1 MNARSRPV
9 RAFEAMLSLVVL
21 GLLVLL
27 ADARHANAHDARP
40 AYLALTE
47 TAPDRF
53 DVVWRTPV
61 VSGMRLPVVL
71 QLPEGAT
78 NVTKPS
84 VHELPDSVVE
94 RRVIAVP
101 GGLGGKR
108 MEFVGLQGTITDV
121 LVRVETR
128 DGAHSTTLVHPSQPW
143 IAIPTARGTIAVAGA
158 YVRHGV
164 EHILLGYDHLLF
176 VFALI
181 LIVRNVRKLVTTV
194 TAFTL
199 AHSITLGLSALGVVH
214 VPGPPVEASIA
225 LSILLLACETT
236 RQQRGER
243 SLTAEWPWLV
253 AFAFGLLH
261 GFGFAS
267 ALADIG
273 FAPGRCSTRALRLQ
287 CGHRGRAAWVHRG
300 RVDAPWVGAAS
311 PDSRPLERADA
322 PGCDLRHRNDGR
334 LLVRR
339 TTLLVLAWSLRGMA
353 EVISSAVTAPVG
365 RVTRRTRPAPF
376 RGCTSS

>member
-1 MNARSRPV
+1 M
-9 RAFEAMLSLVVL
+9 VVL
-21 GLLVLL
+21 VLLMLL
-27 ADARHANAHDARP
+27 ADARQANAHEARP

-47 TAPDRF
+47 AAPDRF

-61 VSGMRLPVVL
+61 FSGMRLPVVL
-71 QLPEGAT
+71 QLPDGAT
-78 NVTKPS
+78 HVTKPS
-84 VHELPDSVVE
+84 VYELSDSVVQ
-94 RRVIAVP
+94 RMLIAVP

-128 DGAHSTTLVHPSQPW
+128 DGAQSTTLVRPSQPW

-158 YVRHGV
+158 YVMHGV

-199 AHSITLGLSALGVVH
+199 AHSITLGVSALGVVH

-236 RQQRGER
+236 RQRRGEQ
-243 SLTAEWPWLV
+243 SFTAQRPGLV

-267 ALADIG
+267 ALVDIG
-273 FAPGRCSTRALRLQ
+273 LPQGDVLLALFAFNVGIEAGQL
-287 CGHRGRAAWVHRG
+287 GFIAAVLTLG
-300 RVDAPWVGAAS
+300 GV
-311 PDSRPLERADA
+311 
-322 PGCDLRHRNDGR
+322 
-334 LLVRR
+334 VRR
-339 TTLLVLAWSLRGMA
+339 LPIPAHWSARL
-353 EVISSAVTAPVG
+353 
-365 RVTRRTRPAPF
+365 RPAATF
-376 RGCTSS
+376 TIGTMAAFWLVERVFSFWGGV

>member
-27 ADARHANAHDARP
+27 ADARLADAHEARP

-61 VSGMRLPVVL
+61 VSGKRLPVVL
-71 QLPEGAT
+71 QLPDDAT
-78 NVTKPS
+78 NVTTPS
-84 VHELPDSVVE
+84 LHKLSDSVVE

-101 GGLGGKR
+101 DGLGGKR
-108 MEFVGLQGTITDV
+108 MEFVGLKGTITDV

-158 YVRHGV
+158 YFRHGV

-181 LIVRNVRKLVTTV
+181 LIVRNVRTLVRTV

-199 AHSITLGLSALGVVH
+199 AHSITW
-214 VPGPPVEASIA
+214 
-225 LSILLLACETT
+225 ACRHWVSCTY
-236 RQQRGER
+236 Q
-243 SLTAEWPWLV
+243 
-253 AFAFGLLH
+253 
-261 GFGFAS
+261 
-267 ALADIG
+267 
-273 FAPGRCSTRALRLQ
+273 
-287 CGHRGRAAWVHRG
+287 VHRW
-300 RVDAPWVGAAS
+300 RRAS
-311 PDSRPLERADA
+311 R
-322 PGCDLRHRNDGR
+322 
-334 LLVRR
+334 
-339 TTLLVLAWSLRGMA
+339 
-353 EVISSAVTAPVG
+353 
-365 RVTRRTRPAPF
+365 
-376 RGCTSS
+376 

>member
-1 MNARSRPV
+1 MNARSRLI
-9 RAFEAMLSLVVL
+9 RAFETMLMLLVVL
-21 GLLVLL
+21 LAHVL
-27 ADARHANAHDARP
+27 HANAHEARP

-53 DVVWRTPV
+53 DVVWRMPV
-61 VSGMRLPVVL
+61 GSGTRLPVVL
-71 QLPEGAT
+71 QLPDGAT
-78 NVTKPS
+78 NITEPS
-84 VHELPDSVVE
+84 VHELPDSLVE
-94 RRVIAVP
+94 RRLIAVP

-143 IAIPTARGTIAVAGA
+143 IAIPATRGTIAVAGA
-158 YVRHGV
+158 YFMHGV

-181 LIVRNVRKLVTTV
+181 LIARNVRQLLTTV

-214 VPGPPVEASIA
+214 VPGPPVEATIA
-225 LSILLLACETT
+225 LSILLLACEIT
-236 RQQRGER
+236 RLRRGEG
-243 SLTAEWPWLV
+243 SLTAQWPWVV

-267 ALADIG
+267 ALVEIGLPRGDIPLALFTFNVGIEAGQLG
-273 FAPGRCSTRALRLQ
+273 FIAAVLTLR
-287 CGHRGRAAWVHRG
+287 G
-300 RVDAPWVGAAS
+300 
-311 PDSRPLERADA
+311 
-322 PGCDLRHRNDGR
+322 
-334 LLVRR
+334 LVRR
-339 TTLLVLAWSLRGMA
+339 LPIPDRV
-353 EVISSAVTAPVG
+353 SALM
-365 RVTRRTRPAPF
+365 RPAATF
-376 RGCTSS
+376 AIGTMAAFWFVERLSSFWP

>member
-1 MNARSRPV
+1 MNARSRLI
-9 RAFEAMLSLVVL
+9 RAFQAMLALLVVL
-21 GLLVLL
+21 LAHVL
-27 ADARHANAHDARP
+27 HANAHEARP

-53 DVVWRTPV
+53 DVVWRMPMG
-61 VSGMRLPVVL
+61 SGTRLPVVL
-71 QLPEGAT
+71 QLPDGAT
-78 NVTKPS
+78 NISEPS
-84 VHELPDSVVE
+84 LHELPDSLVE
-94 RRVIAVP
+94 RRLIAVP

-143 IAIPTARGTIAVAGA
+143 IVIPATRGAIAVAGA
-158 YVRHGV
+158 YFMHGV

-181 LIVRNVRKLVTTV
+181 LIVRNARKLMTTV

-199 AHSITLGLSALGVVH
+199 AHSITLGLSAFGVVH
-214 VPGPPVEASIA
+214 VPGPPLEASIA
-225 LSILLLACETT
+225 LSILLLACEIT
-236 RQQRGER
+236 RLRRGER
-243 SLTAEWPWLV
+243 SVTAQWPGLV

-273 FAPGRCSTRALRLQ
+273 LPQGDIPPALFAFNVGIEAGQLGFIAAVLTLR
-287 CGHRGRAAWVHRG
+287 G
-300 RVDAPWVGAAS
+300 
-311 PDSRPLERADA
+311 
-322 PGCDLRHRNDGR
+322 
-334 LLVRR
+334 LVRR
-339 TTLLVLAWSLRGMA
+339 LPIPDRV
-353 EVISSAVTAPVG
+353 SALM
-365 RVTRRTRPAPF
+365 RPAATF
-376 RGCTSS
+376 AIGTMAAFWFVERLSSFWP

>member
-1 MNARSRPV
+1 M
-9 RAFEAMLSLVVL
+9 
-21 GLLVLL
+21 
-27 ADARHANAHDARP
+27 
-40 AYLALTE
+40 
-47 TAPDRF
+47 
-53 DVVWRTPV
+53 
-61 VSGMRLPVVL
+61 
-71 QLPEGAT
+71 
-78 NVTKPS
+78 
-84 VHELPDSVVE
+84 HELSDSVVE
-94 RRVIAVP
+94 RRLIAVP

-158 YVRHGV
+158 YFMHGV

-176 VFALI
+176 VFALL

-225 LSILLLACETT
+225 LSILLLACEMT
-236 RQQRGER
+236 RQRRGER
-243 SLTAEWPWLV
+243 SLTAQWPWLV

-273 FAPGRCSTRALRLQ
+273 LPQGDVPPALFAFNVGIEAGQLGFIAAVLTLR
-287 CGHRGRAAWVHRG
+287 G
-300 RVDAPWVGAAS
+300 
-311 PDSRPLERADA
+311 
-322 PGCDLRHRNDGR
+322 
-334 LLVRR
+334 LVRR
-339 TTLLVLAWSLRGMA
+339 LPIPAHWSALM
-353 EVISSAVTAPVG
+353 
-365 RVTRRTRPAPF
+365 RPAATFAIGTMAAFWFVERLFSFWP
-376 RGCTSS
+376 GV